1 MYILHLCYKILSVS
15 NLQSILV
22 VDDHQI
28 VFSGI
33 KLIFH
38 AQDMEFEMQNC
49 KNGDDAIDI
58 LRRNSFDL
66 IIMDVNLPDTD
77 TYQLIH
83 LILGMYPTQKIL
95 VFSMSSE
102 EMYAKRFLKLGA
114 MGFVSKQSSNEDF
127 VFAVKKVLSGD
138 RYLSNYMI
146 KVMTDDALNGQ
157 TGNIFEK
164 LSTREFEIMTYFLQG
179 HGNKEVGNITNLH
192 SSTIGT
198 YKFKIFDKLGIKNI
212 LELKELA
219 RVHEVKGYEIN

>member
-1 MYILHLCYKILSVS
+1 MIIRSSLGNKTY
-15 NLQSILV
+15 
-22 VDDHQI
+22 
-28 VFSGI
+28 FSC
-33 KLIFH
+33 

-114 MGFVSKQSSNEDF
+114 MGFVSK
-127 VFAVKKVLSGD
+127 
-138 RYLSNYMI
+138 
-146 KVMTDDALNGQ
+146 
-157 TGNIFEK
+157 
-164 LSTREFEIMTYFLQG
+164 
-179 HGNKEVGNITNLH
+179 
-192 SSTIGT
+192 TI
-198 YKFKIFDKLGIKNI
+198 
-212 LELKELA
+212 
-219 RVHEVKGYEIN
+219 